1 MDTPFFQ
8 LTWQQLHHPVLASTK
23 TELWIC
29 QLECAV
35 QAAAGNKWLKLK
47 YHISKLQQYNLT
59 GILTFGGAFSNHLA
73 AVAAAG
79 HQFGFATQALVRC
92 SELDAENPT
101 LRQCKEFGMALIP
114 VDFSTYRQRH
124 DPNFLNELRLANP
137 NWLIVPEGGS
147 SSLAIEGFAEV
158 NFANTPNGFAE
169 FIGCAAASGGTTAGI
184 VQQQYKQTNPSS
196 VLAVSVVK
204 DASLAAKIA
213 ELCPGMDH
221 CWQLIPDISAQRY
234 GKFDQSTLEFCLEIS
249 RQHISLE
256 PIYTGKALRT
266 LLQQIELSPELH
278 GKRGC
283 FFHTGGLQGLE
294 GLLYRKLMSEQDY
307 QQLKPQVTQILC

>member
-35 QAAAGNKWLKLK
+35 PAAAGNKWLKLK

-59 GILTFGGAFSNHLA
+59 GIITFGGAFSNHLA

-79 HQFGFATQALVRC
+79 HQFGFATQGFVR
-92 SELDAENPT
+92 SAELDEHNPT
-101 LRQCKEFGMALIP
+101 LRQCKEFGMKLIP
-114 VDFSTYRQRH
+114 LDFSNYRRRH
-124 DPNFLNELRLANP
+124 DPDFLNELKRSYP

-147 SSLAIEGFAEV
+147 SALAVEGFADT

-169 FIGCAAASGGTTAGI
+169 FICCAAASGGTTAGI
-184 VQQQYKQTNPSS
+184 VQQQNQQAKPSR

-204 DASLAAKIA
+204 DNSLSAKIA
-213 ELCPGMDH
+213 ELCPGMDQA
-221 CWQLIPDISAQRY
+221 WQLVPDISQRRY
-234 GKFDQSTLEFCLEIS
+234 GRFDQSTLDFCFEMS
-249 RQHISLE
+249 KQGISLE

-266 LLQQIELSPELH
+266 LLQHLVTSPELH

-294 GLLYRKLMSEQDY
+294 GLRYRKLISEGDY
-307 QQLKPQVTQILC
+307 QQLKPKLPALSV